1 MSDRIIFTNATV
13 ITGFATIKD
22 CGLFIDGDGK
32 IGDIFYMSRMPQKSF
47 PDDTM
52 VIDVKGCTITPGLF
66 DSHIHGIGGAGT
78 EDCKPESILK
88 MSDRLADYGVT
99 DFLPTIYTDEFEQ
112 MKAAETAIVEAMGHE
127 KGARIRGINLEGP
140 FISPKRIGAQ
150 NPAGAQNVN
159 LDLFHDLIKT
169 GQGKVICMTVAPELK
184 GMRDL
189 ALEATKEG
197 IVLLA
202 GHTDATYE
210 NIMEGIQ
217 CGILHSTH
225 FFNAMSRLHHRN
237 PGTVGTIMIN
247 QDMCCEIIADGVHVH
262 PEIVKLLV
270 REKPKENIVLMTDSL
285 RPTKQRSG
293 TLLANGVKAKLSPE
307 GAWVSAEDPDLF
319 LGSALVLIKAVQNM
333 ASWGIPLD
341 TAIQMASTNPARIY
355 HLNDIGSLIPG
366 KNANITIFDSTFQIK
381 GVLVNGELI
390 RDEF

>member
-13 ITGFATIKD
+13 ITGFATVND
-22 CGLFIDGDGK
+22 CGLFIDNDGT
-32 IGDIFYMSRMPQKSF
+32 IGDIFYMTRMPKKKF
-47 PDDTM
+47 PEDTI
-52 VIDVKGCTITPGLF
+52 VIDAQGCTITPGFF

-78 EDCKPESILK
+78 EDCNPASILK
-88 MSDRLADYGVT
+88 MSERLADYGVT
-99 DFLPTIYTDEFEQ
+99 DFLPTIYTDEFSH
-112 MKAAETAIVEAMGHE
+112 MLAAERAIVEAMGKE
-127 KGARIRGINLEGP
+127 KGATIRGINIEGP

-150 NPAGAQNVN
+150 NPDGALEVSIPR
-159 LDLFHDLIKT
+159 FHELLEA
-169 GQGKVICMTVAPELK
+169 GQGKIICMTVAPELK

-237 PGTVGTIMIN
+237 PGCVGTIMIN

-270 REKPKENIVLMTDSL
+270 REKPKENIVLVTDSL

-293 TLLANGVKAKLSPE
+293 KLLANGVPARLGEE
-307 GAWVSAEDPDLF
+307 GAWVSAADPDQF
-319 LGSALVLIKAVQNM
+319 LGSALVLIKAVKNM
-333 ASWGIPLD
+333 VSWGIPID
-341 TAIQMASTNPARIY
+341 NAIQMASTNPSRIY
-355 HLNDIGSLIPG
+355 HFNDIGSLIPG
-366 KNANITIFDSTFQIK
+366 KRANITIFDDTYQIK
-381 GVLVNGELI
+381 CVIVNGTII
-390 RDEF
+390 RDDF